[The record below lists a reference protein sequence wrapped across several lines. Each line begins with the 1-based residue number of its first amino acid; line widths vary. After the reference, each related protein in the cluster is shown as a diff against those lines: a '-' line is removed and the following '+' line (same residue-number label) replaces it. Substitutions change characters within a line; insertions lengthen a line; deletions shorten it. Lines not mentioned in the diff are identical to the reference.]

1 MRRHIAIS
9 FIQKHLQ
16 MLVGIGSVMVLSR
29 LISPEETGIFSIG
42 VAIAALTHAVRDFGV
57 GNFLIK
63 EHEITQMKINTAF
76 TVSFLIAAVLSVVL
90 LAISMPV
97 AAFYAK
103 PEVATIIWIT
113 TGGLILSPFSTVNM
127 ALMLRNQRF
136 SDMFKVSMSS
146 AVVNAVVAI
155 ALAWMGF
162 GAKSLALGALA
173 SSATLVLVSNLLANE
188 KKMYRFSL
196 GHWKQISNFGM
207 HMTVFS
213 LTEQL
218 GGRASDLI
226 VGKLAGFAAVGLL
239 SRSTSLL
246 IMVQDS
252 IQNTVMPVILT
263 NMVADTRKT
272 GDVLPLMLQSMKY
285 LTVVMWPI
293 YAVLALSS
301 YDAVLVLFG
310 QKWVEAAP
318 LTSIFCIG
326 AVFST
331 IASMTGTICNATNR
345 ADLLS
350 RYSTYYQAIRIVI
363 VAVGAYTYGLLGVVW
378 MLSLGDAIQSVMAFH
393 YVRKATPLTLS
404 MVLRSCAQS
413 VLVALLVGLLVLPVT
428 QLHTLAPALRLFL
441 VALSACAAWIFA
453 VFIVRHP
460 AASEVRMLSG
470 MLLARLR
477 AARPL

>member
-16 MLVGIGSVMVLSR
+16 MVVGIASVMVLSR

-57 GNFLIK
+57 GNYLIK
-63 EHEITQMKINTAF
+63 EHEITQLKINTAF
-76 TVSFLIAAVLSVVL
+76 TVSFLIAAVLSIVL
-90 LAISMPV
+90 MAISLPV

-127 ALMLRNQRF
+127 ALMLRKHQF
-136 SDMFKVSMSS
+136 SSMFKVSMSS
-146 AVVNAVVAI
+146 AIVNAVVAI

-162 GAKSLALGALA
+162 GAKSLALGAFA
-173 SSATLVLVSNLLANE
+173 SSAMLVLVSNLLCDE

-207 HMTVFS
+207 HMTVFG

-239 SRSTSLL
+239 SRAGSLL
-246 IMVQDS
+246 VMVQDS
-252 IQNTVMPVILT
+252 IQNSVMPVILT
-263 NMVADTRKT
+263 NMAADTRKS
-272 GDVLPLMLQSMKY
+272 GDVLPLMLQSLKY

-293 YAVLALSS
+293 YLVLAMSTH
-301 YDAVLVLFG
+301 DAVSVLFG

-326 AVFST
+326 AAFST
-331 IASMTGTICNATNR
+331 VGSMTGTICNATNR

-350 RYSTYYQAIRIVI
+350 RYSTYNQSIRIVFI
-363 VAVGAYTYGLLGVVW
+363 AVGASTYGLLGVVW
-378 MLSLGDAIQSVMAFH
+378 MLALGDAIQCVLAFH
-393 YVRKATPLTLS
+393 YVRKATSLTLP
-404 MVLRSCAQS
+404 MVFHSCARS
-413 VLVALLVGLLVLPVT
+413 LVVAILVGVMVFPVA
-428 QLHTLAPALRLFL
+428 QMLHTAPALRLFL
-441 VALSACAAWIFA
+441 VGVSACIAWVAA

-460 AASEVRMLSG
+460 AAGEVRMLGG
-470 MLLARLR
+470 MLVARVR
-477 AARPL
+477 AA